1 MPGKSQNRGRLTA
14 YCHPPTAYSRRSGE
28 RRGSPVILASRARV
42 PARRGRVNPAARAHV
57 QCLRPAGGVK
67 VSGPRDLRAHPRR
80 VAAKG
85 SEDEKTMGVWARL
98 KRSLR
103 AVFGGIIEKTE
114 DPELILQ
121 QTIRDMRDRV
131 PELNNS
137 VAQVMATE
145 KLLAKNKERLETQVV
160 DLDSKIRASGKM
172 GRDDIAT
179 AYIGQV
185 QQGQLNL
192 QKASQQLEHAN
203 LASKQALK
211 ARDNYV
217 LQMQRRTAE
226 AMQLI
231 NQSKQAKLQ
240 EQLAQTM
247 ESFELGDDASTSNEM
262 RDKIDRRAAAAEAK
276 MQLGAASVDTQM
288 QDIEREAMDM
298 QLQDKLLAYKRDMG
312 LLGTGTSAPAPQ
324 ALPAE
329 GETTSGGQNGTG
341 GGHVS

>member
-1 MPGKSQNRGRLTA
+1 
-14 YCHPPTAYSRRSGE
+14 
-28 RRGSPVILASRARV
+28 
-42 PARRGRVNPAARAHV
+42 
-57 QCLRPAGGVK
+57 
-67 VSGPRDLRAHPRR
+67 
-80 VAAKG
+80 
-85 SEDEKTMGVWARL
+85 MGLWARL
-98 KRSLR
+98 TRVFR
-103 AVFGGIIEKTE
+103 ASTGAALDRIENPK
-114 DPELILQ
+114 LVLQ

-145 KLLAKNKERLETQVV
+145 KLLGKSKERLETQVV
-160 DLDSKIRASGKM
+160 DLDSKIRASVKM

-179 AYIGQV
+179 AYIGQL
-185 QQGQLNL
+185 QQAQMDL
-192 QKASQQLEHAN
+192 QKTGQQLEHAT

-247 ESFELGDDASTSNEM
+247 ESFELGDDASTFNEM

-276 MQLGAASVDTQM
+276 MQLGSASVDTQM
-288 QDIEREAMDM
+288 QEIEREALDM

-312 LLGTGTSAPAPQ
+312 LLGPAPVASTPQ
-324 ALPAE
+324 ALPE
-329 GETTSGGQNGTG
+329 GET
-341 GGHVS
+341 

>member
-1 MPGKSQNRGRLTA
+1 
-14 YCHPPTAYSRRSGE
+14 
-28 RRGSPVILASRARV
+28 
-42 PARRGRVNPAARAHV
+42 
-57 QCLRPAGGVK
+57 
-67 VSGPRDLRAHPRR
+67 
-80 VAAKG
+80 
-85 SEDEKTMGVWARL
+85 MGLWTRM

-103 AVFGGIIEKTE
+103 SLFGGIIEKTE

-160 DLDSKIRASGKM
+160 DLDSKIRASVKM

-179 AYIGQV
+179 AYIGQL
-185 QQGQLNL
+185 QQAQLDL
-192 QKASQQLEHAN
+192 QKTSQQLEHAN

-247 ESFELGDDASTSNEM
+247 ESFQLGDDASTFNEM

-288 QDIEREAMDM
+288 QEIEREALDM
-298 QLQDKLLAYKRDMG
+298 QLADKLLAYKRDMG
-312 LLGTGTSAPAPQ
+312 LLGAGSGAPAPQ

-329 GETTSGGQNGTG
+329 GESTATGGNNGTG
-341 GGHVS
+341 GQSH

>member
-1 MPGKSQNRGRLTA
+1 
-14 YCHPPTAYSRRSGE
+14 
-28 RRGSPVILASRARV
+28 
-42 PARRGRVNPAARAHV
+42 
-57 QCLRPAGGVK
+57 
-67 VSGPRDLRAHPRR
+67 
-80 VAAKG
+80 
-85 SEDEKTMGVWARL
+85 MGLWTRM
-98 KRSLR
+98 KRSVR
-103 AVFGGIIEKTE
+103 ALFGGIIEKTE

-145 KLLAKNKERLETQVV
+145 KLLAKNKERLESQVV
-160 DLDSKIRASGKM
+160 DLDSKIRASVKM

-179 AYIGQV
+179 AYIGQL
-185 QQGQLNL
+185 QQAQVDL
-192 QKASQQLEHAN
+192 QKTDQQLEHATS
-203 LASKQALK
+203 ASKQALK

-247 ESFELGDDASTSNEM
+247 ESFQLGDDASTFEM

-288 QDIEREAMDM
+288 QEIEREALDM

-312 LLGTGTSAPAPQ
+312 LLGPATGTAAPK
-324 ALPAE
+324 ALPE
-329 GETTSGGQNGTG
+329 GETAAGGNNGTG
-341 GGHVS
+341 

>member
-1 MPGKSQNRGRLTA
+1 MGLW
-14 YCHPPTAYSRRSGE
+14 SR
-28 RRGSPVILASRARV
+28 I
-42 PARRGRVNPAARAHV
+42 
-57 QCLRPAGGVK
+57 
-67 VSGPRDLRAHPRR
+67 
-80 VAAKG
+80 
-85 SEDEKTMGVWARL
+85 
-98 KRSLR
+98 KRSMR
-103 AVFGGIIEKTE
+103 ALFGGFVERSE

-137 VAQVMATE
+137 VSQVMATE
-145 KLLAKNKERLETQVV
+145 KLLAKNKERLESQVV
-160 DLDSKIRASGKM
+160 DLDSKIKASVKM

-179 AYIGQV
+179 AYIGQL
-185 QQGQLNL
+185 QQAQLDL
-192 QKASQQLEHAN
+192 LKTSQQLEHAS

-247 ESFELGDDASTSNEM
+247 ETFQLGDDASTFDEM

-276 MQLGAASVDTQM
+276 MQLGAASVDNQM
-288 QDIEREAMDM
+288 QEIEREAMDM
-298 QLQDKLLAYKRDMG
+298 QLQDKLLEYKRDMG
-312 LLGTGTSAPAPQ
+312 LLPGATGDSQPA

-329 GETTSGGQNGTG
+329 GETGASDKTSAVLEQYKSST
-341 GGHVS
+341 

>member
-1 MPGKSQNRGRLTA
+1 
-14 YCHPPTAYSRRSGE
+14 
-28 RRGSPVILASRARV
+28 
-42 PARRGRVNPAARAHV
+42 
-57 QCLRPAGGVK
+57 
-67 VSGPRDLRAHPRR
+67 
-80 VAAKG
+80 
-85 SEDEKTMGVWARL
+85 MGLWTRM
-98 KRSLR
+98 KRSMR

-145 KLLAKNKERLETQVV
+145 KLLSKNKERLETQVV
-160 DLDSKIRASGKM
+160 DIDSKIRASVKM

-179 AYIGQV
+179 AYIGQL
-185 QQGQLNL
+185 QQAQLDL
-192 QKASQQLEHAN
+192 QKTSQQLEHAN

-217 LQMQRRTAE
+217 LQMKRRTAE

-247 ESFELGDDASTSNEM
+247 ESFELGDDASTFDEM

-276 MQLGAASVDTQM
+276 MQLGSSSVDTQM
-288 QDIEREAMDM
+288 QEIEREALDM
-298 QLQDKLLAYKRDMG
+298 QLQDKLLEYKRDMG
-312 LLGTGTSAPAPQ
+312 LLPAAPADASAPP
-324 ALPAE
+324 ALPAQ
-329 GETTSGGQNGTG
+329 GETSSQ
-341 GGHVS
+341 S

>member
-1 MPGKSQNRGRLTA
+1 
-14 YCHPPTAYSRRSGE
+14 
-28 RRGSPVILASRARV
+28 
-42 PARRGRVNPAARAHV
+42 
-57 QCLRPAGGVK
+57 
-67 VSGPRDLRAHPRR
+67 
-80 VAAKG
+80 
-85 SEDEKTMGVWARL
+85 MGLWTRM
-98 KRSLR
+98 KRSMR
-103 AVFGGIIEKTE
+103 AMFGGLIEATE
-114 DPELILQ
+114 NPELVLQ

-145 KLLAKNKERLETQVV
+145 KLLGKSKERLETQVV
-160 DLDSKIRASGKM
+160 DLDSKIRASVKM

-179 AYIGQV
+179 AYIGQL
-185 QQGQLNL
+185 QQAQMDL
-192 QKASQQLEHAN
+192 QKTGQQLEHAT

-247 ESFELGDDASTSNEM
+247 ESFQIGDDASTFNEM

-276 MQLGAASVDTQM
+276 MQLGAASVDNQM

-298 QLQDKLLAYKRDMG
+298 QLQDKLLSYKRDMG
-312 LLGTGTSAPAPQ
+312 LLPAAPSGAQQ

-329 GETTSGGQNGTG
+329 GETTANDVAGQGNRGN
-341 GGHVS
+341 

>member
-1 MPGKSQNRGRLTA
+1 
-14 YCHPPTAYSRRSGE
+14 
-28 RRGSPVILASRARV
+28 
-42 PARRGRVNPAARAHV
+42 
-57 QCLRPAGGVK
+57 
-67 VSGPRDLRAHPRR
+67 
-80 VAAKG
+80 
-85 SEDEKTMGVWARL
+85 MGLWTRM
-98 KRSLR
+98 KRSMR
-103 AVFGGIIEKTE
+103 ALFGGIIEKTE

-160 DLDSKIRASGKM
+160 DLDSKIRASVKM

-179 AYIGQV
+179 AYIGQL
-185 QQGQLNL
+185 QQAQLDL
-192 QKASQQLEHAN
+192 QKTSQQLEHAN
-203 LASKQALK
+203 NASKQALK

-247 ESFELGDDASTSNEM
+247 ESFELGDDASTFNEM

-298 QLQDKLLAYKRDMG
+298 QLQDKLLAYKKDMG
-312 LLGTGTSAPAPQ
+312 LLGTGSDAPAPQ

-329 GETTSGGQNGTG
+329 GETSNRGGQNGTG
-341 GGHVS
+341 GSRTN

>member
-1 MPGKSQNRGRLTA
+1 MGLWTRMKRT
-14 YCHPPTAYSRRSGE
+14 
-28 RRGSPVILASRARV
+28 VRA
-42 PARRGRVNPAARAHV
+42 
-57 QCLRPAGGVK
+57 L
-67 VSGPRDLRAHPRR
+67 
-80 VAAKG
+80 
-85 SEDEKTMGVWARL
+85 
-98 KRSLR
+98 
-103 AVFGGIIEKTE
+103 FGGINEKAE

-145 KLLAKNKERLETQVV
+145 KLLAKNKERLETAVV
-160 DLDSKIRASGKM
+160 DLDSKIRASVKM

-179 AYIGQV
+179 AYIGQL
-185 QQGQLNL
+185 QQAQIDL
-192 QKASQQLEHAN
+192 QKTSQQLDHAN

-247 ESFELGDDASTSNEM
+247 ESFQLGDDASTFNEM

-288 QDIEREAMDM
+288 QEIEREALDM
-298 QLQDKLLAYKRDMG
+298 QLADKLLAYKRDMG
-312 LLGTGTSAPAPQ
+312 LLGTGTGASAPQ

-329 GETTSGGQNGTG
+329 GETTGSGQNGTG
-341 GGHVS
+341 GGHTG